1 MNQTKKILI
10 IDDEPDILVMLKKMM
25 ERAGF
30 DVRLA
35 VNGDEGLLSFYEET
49 PDLVITDI
57 IMPEKEG
64 LEIIREMKKQH
75 PALKIIAISGGG
87 RISAESYLE
96 TAGHFGAN
104 RIFQKPFTQSEIVS
118 AVKSLLETD

>member
-30 DVRLA
+30 NVRLA
-35 VNGDEGLLSFYEET
+35 VNGDEGLMSFYEEK

-96 TAGHFGAN
+96 TASHFGAN

-118 AVKSLLETD
+118 AAKSLLDTE